1 MEATYAP
8 KKCASHISDSM
19 EEEGEEDR
27 DLAEED
33 SKEDDDQAADSDEH
47 KQQEEDSADDEHQED
62 STNEEE
68 DEEDELDSYQVN
80 LSELLRMENPETPRQ
95 QWLVG
100 YYHYLQ
106 SLSRKALSQRH
117 AEQHVRQV
125 YLMLTTIDPRGIHII
140 AITDSQGSRVWQ

>member
-1 MEATYAP
+1 
-8 KKCASHISDSM
+8 M
-19 EEEGEEDR
+19 EEGGEEDH

-33 SKEDDDQAADSDEH
+33 SEEEDDDQAADSDEH

-62 STNEEE
+62 STNEED
-68 DEEDELDSYQVN
+68 DEEDKLDSYQVN

-100 YYHYLQ
+100 YYYYLQ

-117 AEQHVRQV
+117 VEHVRQV
-125 YLMLTTIDPRGIHII
+125 YLMHTTIDPRGVDII
-140 AITDSQGSRVWQ
+140 AIMDSQGSRVWQWAKPLL

>member
-1 MEATYAP
+1 
-8 KKCASHISDSM
+8 M

-33 SKEDDDQAADSDEH
+33 SEEDNDQAANSKH
-47 KQQEEDSADDEHQED
+47 KQQEEDNADDEHQED

-68 DEEDELDSYQVN
+68 EEEDELDSYQVN
-80 LSELLRMENPETPRQ
+80 LSELLHMENPETPRQ

-117 AEQHVRQV
+117 AEKHVRQV
-125 YLMLTTIDPRGIHII
+125 YLLLTTIDPQGIDII
-140 AITDSQGSRVWQ
+140 AITDSQGSRAWQWAKPLL